1 MIFAL
6 LKQGK
11 LKGYRCGR
19 SMCAGG
25 ADSAE
30 NDDNNTEDNYILGV
44 VFSSAVQTGDSISAI
59 TSALLLSASEIMWEY
74 ISVVVLT

>member
-30 NDDNNTEDNYILGV
+30 NDDNTEDNYILGV
-44 VFSSAVQTGDSISAI
+44 VFLTAVQTGDSISAI